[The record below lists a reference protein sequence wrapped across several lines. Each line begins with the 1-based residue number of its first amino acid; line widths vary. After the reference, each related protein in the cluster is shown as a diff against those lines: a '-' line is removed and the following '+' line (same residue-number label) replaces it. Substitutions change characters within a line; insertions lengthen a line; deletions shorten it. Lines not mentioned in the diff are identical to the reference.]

1 MSDLANLDCVP
12 IVDVYDPNGT
22 KWKDKCAALEA
33 ALEQEKKYDIEK
45 QRDIWA
51 DSCKKAWS
59 QRDAAIA
66 QYERAKATIDSL
78 IEDVIQACRY
88 TDADDI
94 RSHLEEYL

>member
-1 MSDLANLDCVP
+1 MNDGAHPCNIACGKRQQLEKQ
-12 IVDVYDPNGT
+12 I
-22 KWKDKCAALEA
+22 AALEA

-51 DSCKKAWS
+51 DNCKKAWS

-66 QYERAKATIDSL
+66 GYERAKATIDSL